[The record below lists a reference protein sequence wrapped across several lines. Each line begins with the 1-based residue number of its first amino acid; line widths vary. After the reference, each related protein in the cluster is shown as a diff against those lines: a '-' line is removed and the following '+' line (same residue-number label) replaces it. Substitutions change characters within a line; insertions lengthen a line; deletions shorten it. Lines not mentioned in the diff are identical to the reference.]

1 MVHHRDDLGSHID
14 ASAETQDLDIVR
26 LDMRITATFQTEIS
40 RDRSNLYYIYLY
52 ILYIYILYHI
62 WRYLGVYSHPW
73 ISAIL
78 MLGIL
83 NFDPIKIT
91 ECTYSLQISDP
102 WARTGKAT
110 KHRRHLVHGDGT
122 RGGVRCEGAEP
133 TWKWPR
139 HSDWN
144 HSRNS
149 LPKA

>member
-1 MVHHRDDLGSHID
+1 MHI
-14 ASAETQDLDIVR
+14 L
-26 LDMRITATFQTEIS
+26 
-40 RDRSNLYYIYLY
+40 
-52 ILYIYILYHI
+52 YILYHI
-62 WRYLGVYSHPW
+62 WRYLGVYYGLFTSMDLSHFDVGDSKK
-73 ISAIL
+73 I
-78 MLGIL
+78 
-83 NFDPIKIT
+83 DPIKIT

-110 KHRRHLVHGDGT
+110 KHRCHLVHGDGT